1 MKISRQSS
9 RHLAAALACVA
20 GVLVASLGTAGAA
33 DTTVPNAP
41 ASSVPAGDS
50 GSTNGQQP
58 EIVQSWA
65 LTPSGDGGTGGTR
78 SELNYESSPGTVIN
92 DAVVLYNYS
101 NVPMNFRV
109 YATDAFNNA
118 DGQFDALTGDKPPKE
133 VGTWVSI
140 PQENVSLLPG
150 KMVTIPITVTIPI
163 DATPGDHAGA
173 VLASNIAD
181 GTAST
186 NDSGG
191 TTQVAVDRRT
201 GTRMYIQVA
210 GALKPQLAVT
220 KVSSTYHTSL
230 NPLNGTTD
238 VSFRVE
244 NRGNARLT
252 GVPVVEV
259 GGLFGIGTQTV
270 KMNKLV
276 ELLPGQFVDLKTTV
290 KGVPALG
297 IATVTVS
304 IKPESAQGRP
314 MEGVSVA
321 TGSSTSFAPP
331 VTLLLVLLA
340 VFMVLL
346 TMRAYQRRRDA
357 ALAAAPAAGT
367 ALEPEREHQPT

>member
-1 MKISRQSS
+1 M
-9 RHLAAALACVA
+9 
-20 GVLVASLGTAGAA
+20 T
-33 DTTVPNAP
+33 
-41 ASSVPAGDS
+41 
-50 GSTNGQQP
+50 
-58 EIVQSWA
+58 
-65 LTPSGDGGTGGTR
+65 
-78 SELNYESSPGTVIN
+78 
-92 DAVVLYNYS
+92 
-101 NVPMNFRV
+101 FRV
-109 YATDAFNNA
+109 YATDAFNNG
-118 DGQFDALTGDKPPKE
+118 DGQFDALPGDKPAKE

-140 PQENVSLLPG
+140 PQENVTLPPG
-150 KMVTIPITVTIPI
+150 KMVNIPITVTIPV

-173 VLASNIAD
+173 ILASNTTEGAVSI
-181 GTAST
+181 

-191 TTQVAVDRRT
+191 QSQVAVDRRT
-201 GTRMYIQVA
+201 GTRLYIQVA
-210 GALKPQLAVT
+210 GALKPQLAIT

-244 NRGNARLT
+244 NRGNTRLT

-259 GGLFGIGTQTV
+259 AGLFGIGKETV
-270 KMNKLV
+270 KMTKLV

-290 KGVPALG
+290 NGVPALG
-297 IATVTVS
+297 IASVTVS
-304 IKPESAQGRP
+304 IKPESVEGRP

-357 ALAAAPAAGT
+357 ALAAAPAAGS
-367 ALEPEREHQPT
+367 ALEAEREHQPT

>member
-1 MKISRQSS
+1 MKFSRQSS
-9 RHLAAALACVA
+9 RYLAAALACVA
-20 GVLVASLGTAGAA
+20 GVLVAGLGTAGAA

-41 ASSVPAGDS
+41 ASSVPAGADGS
-50 GSTNGQQP
+50 GSAQQP
-58 EIVQSWA
+58 EIIESWA

-78 SELNYESSPGTVIN
+78 SELNYESAPGSVIN

-101 NVPMNFRV
+101 NIPMTFRV
-109 YATDAFNNA
+109 YATDAFNNG
-118 DGQFDALTGDKPPKE
+118 DGQFDALPGDKPAKE

-140 PQENVSLLPG
+140 PQENVTLPPG
-150 KMVTIPITVTIPI
+150 KMVNIPITVSIPV

-173 VLASNIAD
+173 ILASNTTEGAVSI
-181 GTAST
+181 

-191 TTQVAVDRRT
+191 QSQVAVDRRT
-201 GTRMYIQVA
+201 GTRLYIQVA
-210 GALKPQLAVT
+210 GALKPQLAIT

-244 NRGNARLT
+244 NRGNTRLT

-259 GGLFGIGTQTV
+259 AGLFGIGKETV
-270 KMNKLV
+270 KMTKLV

-290 KGVPALG
+290 TGVPALG
-297 IATVTVS
+297 IASVTVS
-304 IKPESAQGRP
+304 IKPESVEGRP

-357 ALAAAPAAGT
+357 ALAAAPAAGS

>member
-1 MKISRQSS
+1 MKLCRPSS
-9 RHLAAALACVA
+9 RHLVAALACVA
-20 GVLVASLGTAGAA
+20 GVLAAGIGTAGAT
-33 DTTVPNAP
+33 DTTVPSSP
-41 ASSVPAGDS
+41 ASSVPAGS
-50 GSTNGQQP
+50 GSGSAQQP
-58 EIVQSWA
+58 EIVESWA

-78 SELNYESSPGTVIN
+78 SELNYESAPGTVIN

-101 NVPMNFRV
+101 NIPMTFRV

-118 DGQFDALTGDKPPKE
+118 DGQFDALTGDKPSKE

-140 PQENVSLLPG
+140 PQENVTLPPA
-150 KMVTIPITVTIPI
+150 KMVTIPITITIPL

-173 VLASNIAD
+173 VLASSITEGAV
-181 GTAST
+181 ST

-191 TTQVAVDRRT
+191 SSQVAVDRRT

-210 GALKPQLAVT
+210 GALKPQLAIS

-244 NRGNARLT
+244 NRGNTRLT

-259 GGLFGIGTQTV
+259 AGLFGIGKQTV

-276 ELLPGQFVDLKTTV
+276 ELLPGQHVDLKTTV
-290 KGVPALG
+290 TGVPALG
-297 IATVTVS
+297 IASVTVS
-304 IKPESAQGRP
+304 IKPESAEGRP

-321 TGSSTSFAPP
+321 TGTASSFAPP
-331 VTLLLVLLA
+331 VTVLLVLLA
-340 VFMVLL
+340 VLMVLL

-357 ALAAAPAAGT
+357 ALAAAPAADG